1 MKQIG
6 YRSLYV
12 RDGGRFLI
20 SVLASQVFF
29 RWQPQLS
36 RISFFLIFFFS
47 VCQAGISQV
56 VFTETFGTSV
66 TRLSSAYMP
75 SGSYIF
81 ANPAGSSNE
90 KMIENGHYAV
100 IDPAHIKDNWPV
112 PSWWFWT
119 GSEPTG
125 NTWGGGGNPAT
136 DDHTTADVNG
146 CVLAVNAG
154 STQQGIYQRTVAVTQ
169 GASYRFSL
177 WFYLVNSSSTF
188 DMQVRDVSTHDVLAT
203 YSAGYIGTEDVWTQY
218 VFDFAVPVN
227 CTSHAAAGN
236 IELFIKNTYSSD
248 YGNDYYV
255 DDIQLEQITAGAEA
269 SIVCPAHVLPVNV
282 TSFQCQK
289 TAEGTVSI
297 NWSTE
302 LETDIDHYEIE
313 RSPDGRIFNSIS
325 TTAAENKSNA
335 FYKFTDYGTAAGND
349 QFYYRL
355 KIAEQSGVISYSKI
369 VAVTMGN
376 SSKGVSVYPQP
387 SVNGT
392 VTVNWTGDGLFDI
405 VLFQSNG
412 IKVKSYYNYSGN
424 TIQINQLNDGLYF
437 LQIHSKKSGT
447 VLNKKIAV
455 GK

>member
-12 RDGGRFLI
+12 RNGGRFLV

-29 RWQPQLS
+29 RRQPQLS
-36 RISFFLIFFFS
+36 RIYFLLIFFFS

-66 TRLSSAYMP
+66 TRLTSAYMP
-75 SGSYIF
+75 SGSYNF

-90 KMIENGHYAV
+90 KMIENGFYAV
-100 IDPAHIKDNWPV
+100 IDPAHIKDGWPV

-119 GSEPTG
+119 GAEPAG

-169 GASYRFSL
+169 GVSYRFSL

-188 DMQVRDVSTHDVLAT
+188 DMQVRDVSTHDVLAA
-203 YSAGYIGTEDVWTQY
+203 YSAGYIGTEDAWTQY
-218 VFDFAVPVN
+218 VFDFAVPLN
-227 CTSHAAAGN
+227 CTSHASTGN
-236 IELFIKNTYSSD
+236 IELFIKNSYSSD
-248 YGNDYYV
+248 FGNDYYV
-255 DDIQLEQITAGAEA
+255 DDIQLEQISAGAEA
-269 SIVCPAHVLPVNV
+269 SIVCPAHILPVNV
-282 TSFQCQK
+282 TSFQCQR
-289 TAEGTVSI
+289 TNNGQVSI
-297 NWSTE
+297 SWSTE
-302 LETDIDHYEIE
+302 QEANIDHYEIE
-313 RSPDGRIFNSIS
+313 RSIDGRIFNSIK
-325 TTAAENKSNA
+325 TTAADNKINA
-335 FYKFTDYGTAAGND
+335 SYKFTDYVYAAGND

-355 KIAEQSGVISYSKI
+355 KIAEQSGEISYSKI
-369 VAVTMGN
+369 VLVTMRN
-376 SSKGVSVYPQP
+376 HSPSISVYPQP
-387 SVNGT
+387 AVNGT
-392 VTVNWTGDGLFDI
+392 LTVNWTGDGLFDI
-405 VLFQSNG
+405 ILFQSNG
-412 IKVKSYYNYSGN
+412 LKIKSYYNYSGN

-437 LQIHSKKSGT
+437 LQIYSKKSGA